1 MFKKIG
7 CTIIFLALAVL
18 ISWFFVGEDD
28 KNLRYNDYSEPN
40 QLPEIEE
47 KLSKPDG
54 SENIDPEKLI
64 KKIFTRA
71 NKGKVLH
78 TSIIAGESKI
88 QDVHKKWGDPKESTK
103 TLNGYYENYPAYNVT
118 VGYQGDLIFD
128 VRSYHSELQKIHL
141 HEIKAAYGVPDDV
154 RYYKDKTHDQ
164 IILVY
169 HVNERYQLKWILPKG
184 EENPEVHHVSVYTQ
198 VTNQN
203 KNETSPSKVI
213 EEMSLDEKIG
223 QMIIAGISGT
233 TSNSTT
239 KSLVNTY
246 KVGGFIFY
254 ANNLTSP
261 KQTKHLLNQ
270 LKTENENN
278 HLPLFLSVDQEGGA
292 ISRLSGDL
300 INLPTNKEIGKVNN
314 ATYSYEI
321 GKLLGK
327 EVNEFGF
334 NVDFAPVL
342 DVNSNPNNP
351 IIGNRS
357 FGNNHRIVSK
367 LGIQTM
373 KGIQSR
379 GIISVIKHFP
389 GHGDTSVDSH
399 LKLPKVNKGL
409 EELNNLELIPFKNAI
424 SNGADV
430 VMVAH
435 ILLPK
440 LDAANPSSMSKKI
453 ITGILRKQLNF
464 TGVVITDDMTM
475 DAITNNFNI
484 GDAAVKSVKA
494 GSDIMLVAHDYNKI
508 TSTIDVLK
516 SAVKKGEISEER
528 INESVRRIIELKQK
542 YDLKNKK
549 VEKIN
554 LSKLNQSIKKVLN
567 KYE

>member
-1 MFKKIG
+1 MLKKVG
-7 CTIIFLALAVL
+7 FLLISLAGVL
-18 ISWFFVGEDD
+18 VISWFLGDEKNQD
-28 KNLRYNDYSEPN
+28 KDSSDKA
-40 QLPEIEE
+40 QFPEIEE
-47 KLSKPDG
+47 KPPSNPDDEH
-54 SENIDPEKLI
+54 SSTDTLI
-64 KKIFTRA
+64 NDIFTLA
-71 NKGKVLH
+71 KKGKVLH
-78 TSIIAGESKI
+78 TSIIAGKTKI
-88 QDVHKKWGDPKESTK
+88 QDVYKKWGDPEKSTK
-103 TLNGYYENYPAYNVT
+103 TPNGYYETYSAYNVT

-141 HEIKAAYGVPDDV
+141 NQIKAAHGVPDDV

-169 HVNERYQLKWILPKG
+169 HVNENYQLKWILPKG
-184 EENPEVHHVSVYTQ
+184 EENPEVHHVSVFTQ
-198 VTNQN
+198 VSNQN
-203 KNETSPSKVI
+203 KNEKSFSKVI
-213 EEMSLDEKIG
+213 EKMSLDEKIG

-233 TSNSTT
+233 TINSTT
-239 KSLVNTY
+239 KSLVNKH

-261 KQTKHLLNQ
+261 KQTKNLLNQ
-270 LKTENENN
+270 IKTENEENL
-278 HLPLFLSVDQEGGA
+278 LPLFMSIDQEGGA
-292 ISRLSGDL
+292 VSRLPGDL
-300 INLPTNKEIGKVNN
+300 INFPANKEIGTVNN

-357 FGNNHRIVSK
+357 FGNNPEIVSK

-373 KGIQSR
+373 KGIQSQ

-399 LKLPKVNKGL
+399 LKLPKVNKSL

-440 LDAANPSSMSKKI
+440 LDPTNPSSMSKKI

-494 GSDIMLVAHDYNKI
+494 GSDIILVAHDYDKI
-508 TSTIDVLK
+508 TSTIDALK
-516 SAVKKGEISEER
+516 SAVKQGEISEGR

-549 VEKIN
+549 VENIN
-554 LSKLNQSIKKVLN
+554 VNELNQSIKKVLN